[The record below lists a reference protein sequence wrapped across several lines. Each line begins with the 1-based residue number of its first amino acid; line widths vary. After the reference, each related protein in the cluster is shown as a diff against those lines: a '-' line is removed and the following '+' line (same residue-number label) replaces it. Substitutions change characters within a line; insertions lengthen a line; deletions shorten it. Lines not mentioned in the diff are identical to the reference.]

1 MAKKKGYIVLEVGY
15 EYNDEYYHTG
25 NYGATYEA
33 PEKVFTD
40 KEKANDELKQKTFEK
55 LRGGEDL
62 GRYNGDWLDGIC
74 KDGMQDEF
82 AKIFKEEFDIDV
94 EKKYEAVV
102 PKKATDE
109 QLMKIIECL
118 DLEFFELVEVELD

>member
-1 MAKKKGYIVLEVGY
+1 MAKQKGYIVLEVGF

-33 PEKVFTD
+33 PKKVFTD
-40 KEKANDELKQKTFEK
+40 KEKAMVELHKKTFEK
-55 LRGGEDL
+55 LRGEDL
-62 GRYNGDWLDGIC
+62 SRYNGDGLGGIC
-74 KDGMQDEF
+74 KEGMQDEF
-82 AKIFKEEFDIDV
+82 CRIFKEEFDKDAEEWELEI
-94 EKKYEAVV
+94 

>member
-1 MAKKKGYIVLEVGY
+1 MKKQKGYIVLEVGF
-15 EYNDEYYHTG
+15 EYNDEYYSTG

-33 PEKVFTD
+33 PKKVFLEQ
-40 KEKANDELKQKTFEK
+40 EKAMEELKQKTFEK
-55 LRGGEDL
+55 LKGEDL

-82 AKIFKEEFDIDV
+82 VKIFKEEFGIDIEDEYEV
-94 EKKYEAVV
+94 EV

-109 QLMKIIECL
+109 QLNKILECL
-118 DLEFFELVEVELD
+118 DLKFFELVEVDLD

>member
-1 MAKKKGYIVLEVGY
+1 MAKQKGYIVLEVGF

-25 NYGATYEA
+25 SYGATYEA
-33 PEKVFTD
+33 PKKVFTD
-40 KEKANDELKQKTFEK
+40 KEKAMVELHKKTFEK
-55 LRGGEDL
+55 LRGEDL
-62 GRYNGDWLDGIC
+62 SRYNGDGLDGIC
-74 KDGMQDEF
+74 KEGMQDEF
-82 AKIFKEEFDIDV
+82 CRIFKEEFDKDAEEWELEI
-94 EKKYEAVV
+94 